1 LSLLPILVIL
11 ASFVFI
17 WIRVVSPGNVLF
29 RQTRIGR
36 GGKPFTIYKFRSM
49 NLSVPTRVH
58 EAHVVNLIRSNK
70 PMTKLDV
77 CGDSRL
83 IRGGGLLRISGLD
96 ELPQFFNIL
105 RGEMSLVGPRPCLPR
120 EFELYHENHLLHR
133 FDVQPGLTG
142 QWQVERNESTTFSDM
157 VRMDDDYV
165 DHLSPV
171 RDMQILLRTPI
182 ALLGQV
188 TASGHPKA
196 PGSSHRR
203 LAVRTGSRS
212 SRPALGLSMGINHKL
227 PN

>member
-1 LSLLPILVIL
+1 MIL
-11 ASFVFI
+11 ASCVFI

-49 NLSVPTRVH
+49 NLSVATRVH
-58 EAHVVNLIRSNK
+58 ENHVMDLIRHNK
-70 PMTKLDV
+70 PMTKLDA

-83 IRGGGLLRISGLD
+83 IRGGGLLRTTGLD

-120 EFELYHENHLLHR
+120 EFEIYHENHLLHR

-157 VRMDDDYV
+157 VRMDDYYV
-165 DHLSPV
+165 DHLSPA

-182 ALLGQV
+182 AVLGQM
-188 TASGHPKA
+188 TACDRAKI
-196 PGSSHRR
+196 PGGGDRR
-203 LAVRTGSRS
+203 QAVRTGSRS
-212 SRPALGLSMGINHKL
+212 THPAFLPATGINHKL
-227 PN
+227 SH

>member
-1 LSLLPILVIL
+1 MLVIL
-11 ASFVFI
+11 SSFVFI

-49 NLSVPTRVH
+49 NLSVATRVH
-58 EAHVVNLIRSNK
+58 EAHVENLIRCNK

-77 CGDSRL
+77 CGDSRM
-83 IRGGGLLRISGLD
+83 IRGGCLLRTLGLD
-96 ELPQFFNIL
+96 ELPQFINIL

-142 QWQVERNESTTFSDM
+142 QWQVERNESTTFCDM

-171 RDMQILLRTPI
+171 RDVQILLKTPV
-182 ALLGQV
+182 ALLGQM
-188 TASGHPKA
+188 TACFRPKVPVRA
-196 PGSSHRR
+196 HRR

-212 SRPALGLSMGINHKL
+212 IRPAFGPSMGINHKL
-227 PN
+227 TH